1 MLAPPPLPRTLA
13 AAIRDLESARPE
25 VRASAISDLVH
36 HAKVD
41 DVVRARALSL
51 FEDRLRDAD
60 PRVRSSACIAFADLG
75 GHERID
81 ALLLAVDDDDA
92 HVRQMALCA
101 LGEIRDER
109 ALGRLKRALGD
120 RRAEVRY
127 QGIIAFSRVC
137 RDDATVAQAL
147 FDATNDDDDAVVHI
161 ALRLAEERLDAV
173 RAGRSSSPLVD
184 PRLLVRARVLLRAP
198 SSSIALVAA
207 ILLAKAGETDGH
219 ALIRKVARSD
229 HGLDL
234 EKEEEQA
241 AVELAGELGMTDAI
255 PDLERRVWGLAR
267 LLRDTCS
274 FHARIALAR
283 MGHARAVDEVLRD
296 LGARRAAVRA
306 SAVVA
311 AGRARVVAAR
321 PILERLPEGAV
332 DRELVD
338 EALDRLSAD

>member
-13 AAIRDLESARPE
+13 AAVRDLESARPE

-41 DVVRARALSL
+41 DVVRARALAL
-51 FEDRLRDAD
+51 FEERLRDAD
-60 PRVRSSACIAFADLG
+60 PRVRASACIAFADLL
-75 GHERID
+75 GHERLD

-109 ALGRLKRALGD
+109 ALDRLKRALAD

-137 RDDATVAQAL
+137 RDDATIAQAL
-147 FDATNDDDDAVVHI
+147 FDATNDDDDAIVHI
-161 ALRLAEERLDAV
+161 ALRLAEERLDDA
-173 RAGRSSSPLVD
+173 RADRSPSRVE
-184 PRLLVRARVLLRAP
+184 PRLLVRARALLRAP

-219 ALIRKVARSD
+219 ALIRKVTRSD

-283 MGHARAVDEVLRD
+283 MGHARAIDEVLRD

-321 PILERLPEGAV
+321 PILERLPEDAV
-332 DRELVD
+332 DRELVA
-338 EALDRLSAD
+338 EALDRLPAD